1 MCIIFDHIQTQH
13 IYQGRCR
20 SDNPP
25 HIYAVADAAHQA
37 LLHHKQ
43 NQAIVISGES
53 GAGKT
58 ESANLLLKQLVFLSK
73 VKCVTTNNISYTTT
87 EVGTHQKLITLLYIF
102 WQAQNRNLEE
112 KLLQMNPIM
121 EAFGNART
129 GINAN
134 SSRFGKYLE
143 LSMLRVGRISGA
155 RISVY
160 LLEQSRVIQQA
171 M

>member
-1 MCIIFDHIQTQH
+1 MERKFITDATYAFKQAQQ

-37 LLHHKQ
+37 LMHQKVH
-43 NQAIVISGES
+43 QAIVISGES

-73 VKCVTTNNISYTTT
+73 VMDCV
-87 EVGTHQKLITLLYIF
+87 LYIYV
-102 WQAQNRNLEE
+102 
-112 KLLQMNPIM
+112 IC
-121 EAFGNART
+121 
-129 GINAN
+129 
-134 SSRFGKYLE
+134 
-143 LSMLRVGRISGA
+143 LRKFLVR
-155 RISVY
+155 
-160 LLEQSRVIQQA
+160 E